1 MAETRSRT
9 ARSRPSTS
17 YADYSDES
25 DHNKSRSRR
34 HSIGHELV
42 HPLEPALRLRPSG
55 AHPVASQQNRLS
67 HGREH
72 GSPNGHHGRRRRYS
86 SSPTRIRSR
95 SCDGVSQERRK
106 RQHAIEAAI
115 DAGVVEAF
123 RLRDEPGS
131 WIGRKGAR
139 VATAA
144 LGAASIDTVLVK
156 DPSKHG
162 TAKLAESA
170 IGGLMVNR
178 VWNGPR
184 RELRRPGG
192 R

>member
-1 MAETRSRT
+1 M
-9 ARSRPSTS
+9 
-17 YADYSDES
+17 
-25 DHNKSRSRR
+25 
-34 HSIGHELV
+34 
-42 HPLEPALRLRPSG
+42 
-55 AHPVASQQNRLS
+55 
-67 HGREH
+67 
-72 GSPNGHHGRRRRYS
+72 
-86 SSPTRIRSR
+86 
-95 SCDGVSQERRK
+95 
-106 RQHAIEAAI
+106 EAAI
-115 DAGVVEAF
+115 VAGAVEAF
-123 RLRDEPGS
+123 RLRNEPGS
-131 WIGRKGAR
+131 WISRKGAR

-184 RELRRPGG
+184 RELRRSGL